1 MSNLQVPAGSS
12 NGHMDPNII
21 TDVSKHARAIPKRQ
35 EVTDMTPH
43 VVEEYILETAE
54 RGAHRIYHT
63 KLTIFQVKCAKK
75 MEKSAI

>member
-1 MSNLQVPAGSS
+1 
-12 NGHMDPNII
+12 MDANII

-63 KLTIFQVKCAKK
+63 KLTIFQVLKYYLNFT
-75 MEKSAI
+75 